1 MILFYSME
9 HVFLACS
16 FFFEVV
22 MVTLNGKEIQ
32 LPQKKLL
39 LEFLKEEGFNLERI
53 VVEFNGN
60 ILPKKEWSNT
70 WVFEDASIEVLS
82 FVGGG

>member
-1 MILFYSME
+1 
-9 HVFLACS
+9 
-16 FFFEVV
+16 

-32 LPQKKLL
+32 LAQKKLM
-39 LEFLKEEGFNLERI
+39 LEFLKEEGFDLERI
-53 VVEFNGN
+53 VVEFNGT

-70 WVFEDASIEVLS
+70 WVFEDATIEVVS

>member
-1 MILFYSME
+1 MF
-9 HVFLACS
+9 FLACS
-16 FFFEVV
+16 FFFEVA

-32 LPQKKLL
+32 LAQKKLL

-53 VVEFNGN
+53 AVEFNGT
-60 ILPKKEWSNT
+60 ILPKKEWPNT
-70 WVFEDASIEVLS
+70 WIFEQASIEVVS